1 MFLMKGRTSKSGLC
15 HSVPILEPSSV
26 EVLEQRFPM
35 PHSVLFI
42 SPDLMF
48 SSRVTSAVKQL
59 GGSCLIASHLAR
71 VLEIIATESLSVVL
85 LDLEAPGLDQIAI
98 IAAAREKQI
107 PVVAYASHV
116 REQLLESARA
126 AGAAEVL
133 PRSRFSGQLDSL
145 LARFLHPHPE

>member
-1 MFLMKGRTSKSGLC
+1 
-15 HSVPILEPSSV
+15 
-26 EVLEQRFPM
+26 M